1 MLLMIMIIKKTN
13 IWFRIKG
20 KELWISPIGTYKDFF
35 LTDKKITK
43 KAIKNWQQ
51 KKLQKSLL

>member
-1 MLLMIMIIKKTN
+1 MIMIIKKTN

-43 KAIKNWQQ
+43 KEIKNWQQ